1 MWCTGIKRIN
11 AGLARANGDF
21 VAVLTQPVHV
31 TQGWLGRLQWIV
43 GESDDIG
50 LIMPEVVDPQADT
63 DWRANSQD
71 SWYARGFEVTDVNSA
86 EPRIFMCSRAVL
98 ETVGGFDVT
107 LDVGPLILDDFVHRV
122 RLAGLRTVRT
132 SDVIVAS
139 SPFDATPTQKQQ
151 EHFQNRWGR
160 LPPLSAAQKDEYP
173 IDNLNHYC
181 PPGSEEGFRPDVFK
195 LKVLE
200 AEREIVWFTHRG
212 TTSMPWT
219 GWFQFLLNFPP
230 T

>member
-1 MWCTGIKRIN
+1 MICAGPRLHGCTGLKRIN

-50 LIMPEVVDPQADT
+50 FMMPEVIDPQADEN
-63 DWRANSQD
+63 WRSNSQA
-71 SWYARGFEVTDVNSA
+71 SWQARGFEVTDVNSV

-107 LDVGPLILDDFVHRV
+107 LDVGPLIFDDFVHRV

-139 SPFDATPTQKQQ
+139 FPLDAQAAKSNKSIFKIDGGCP
-151 EHFQNRWGR
+151 HC
-160 LPPLSAAQKDEYP
+160 PLHK
-173 IDNLNHYC
+173 
-181 PPGSEEGFRPDVFK
+181 R
-195 LKVLE
+195 
-200 AEREIVWFTHRG
+200 
-212 TTSMPWT
+212 
-219 GWFQFLLNFPP
+219 
-230 T
+230 